1 MRWQRRGWG
10 WSRSRSRPSSWTP
23 RTLSR
28 TWKVRSDLTW
38 PDSLRASLIVSLCC
52 VLRLSVVSTLTSQL
66 YNWILRLKFTLLWVH
81 STLIISPLEGGQVRQ
96 VRQKWLLMS
105 DVADCLPRTGLHWSI
120 TKLSSV
126 CLHQIIISYSP
137 RQSEYR
143 SVWLSQKDKTR
154 YFLIIFAQ
162 TAVRP
167 VMSCKERVGLD
178 WADRTSLTLDWPWPF
193 HPELWRNMN

>member
-1 MRWQRRGWG
+1 MTEERLRMKQEQEQAIILD
-10 WSRSRSRPSSWTP
+10 SSDSEQNMKSKKWP
-23 RTLSR
+23 
-28 TWKVRSDLTW
+28 DLTW
-38 PDSLRASLIVSLCC
+38 PDSLTASLIVSLCC

-105 DVADCLPRTGLHWSI
+105 DVADCLPRTALHWSI

-167 VMSCKERVGLD
+167 VMQGKSRTGLD